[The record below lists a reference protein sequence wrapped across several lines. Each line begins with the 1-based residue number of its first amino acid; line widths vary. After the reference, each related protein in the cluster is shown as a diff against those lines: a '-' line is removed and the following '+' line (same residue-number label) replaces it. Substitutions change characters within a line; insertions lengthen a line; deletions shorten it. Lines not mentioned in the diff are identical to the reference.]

1 MELAWIDAYFT
12 TQYLSEWESYEDYL
26 IVGEGIGGDF
36 DLRDKV
42 DPGST
47 LTVDTFRAGET
58 AEVTLE
64 CAAADGV
71 DEEAFIIWFACTLD
85 NFVESDTSEWGI
97 MSSWGADVI
106 LGEFEATWSDGAYH
120 ASIPIPIIMDPDTSL
135 TFLGAVGFP
144 NMYSED
150 LRVAYKEGVF
160 ALPPNEPPSVAI
172 TFPEEGQQYSG
183 ALMMEGSAGDD
194 KAVES
199 VEYRIDGGVWNE
211 VEGTDTW
218 SLELDTTE
226 LSTGTHQLEV
236 RAYDGEEWSILDKVV
251 FEVDQPPEVSLTTP
265 ITGSLDGLWT
275 FIGNALDDNEVDKV
289 EYQVDDGGW
298 FTATGV
304 DEWSFEL
311 DTSMFTSDDHVL
323 KLRASDGERF
333 SLEVEFNFTINQI
346 PLVAITGHV
355 EGKLFKDKVNF
366 EGTAS
371 DDIAVVAVEIRVDAG
386 DWIDLGALAVWNYKA
401 PVNDMEEGNH
411 SLEVRVWDGEKY
423 SEIEETYFNYEKSE
437 EPGFGLL
444 AALMAVL
451 VAIPMARWRMRGR
464 E

>member
-1 MELAWIDAYFT
+1 M
-12 TQYLSEWESYEDYL
+12 
-26 IVGEGIGGDF
+26 GGRE
-36 DLRDKV
+36 DLRDLI
-42 DPGST
+42 DPGT
-47 LTVDTFRAGET
+47 AITVEPFKAGET
-58 AEVTLE
+58 AEVTLT
-64 CAAADGV
+64 CTAADGV
-71 DEEAFIIWFACTLD
+71 DEVAMIMWFAGSLD
-85 NFVESDTSEWGI
+85 DLMDTGSSDWGV
-97 MSSWGADVI
+97 MGYWQPDTI
-106 LGEFEATWSDGAYH
+106 LGEAGATWSDGAYH
-120 ASIPIPIIMDPDTSL
+120 ATVPIPIIMDPEASL
-135 TFLGAVGFP
+135 TFVGAVGFP
-144 NMYSED
+144 NMYSDD

-172 TFPEEGQQYSG
+172 TFPVEGQQYSG
-183 ALMMEGSAGDD
+183 ALMLEGSAGDD

-199 VEYRIDGGVWNE
+199 VEYRIDGGVWTD

-218 SLELDTTE
+218 SLELDTTQ

-251 FEVDQPPEVSLTTP
+251 FEVDQPPEVTLTTP

-275 FIGNALDDNEVDKV
+275 FIGNAIDDNSVDKV

-371 DDIAVVAVEIRVDAG
+371 DDIAVVAVEIRIDAG
-386 DWIDLGALAVWNYKA
+386 EWLDLGALAVWNYKA

-423 SEIEETYFNYEKSE
+423 SEIEETYFSYEKSE

-451 VAIPMARWRMRGR
+451 VAVPMARWRMRGR